1 MTHDTSNQKQKWEDK
16 QKASGANTNT
26 AHMRESMNFHKGMV
40 LWNQTQGETNNQ
52 SDGKQAQTIKIEKAS
67 NWSTPDSH
75 KGAAENPRREN
86 RILLKDTY
94 SIVITIYFYFR

>member
-40 LWNQTQGETNNQ
+40 L
-52 SDGKQAQTIKIEKAS
+52 
-67 NWSTPDSH
+67 
-75 KGAAENPRREN
+75 
-86 RILLKDTY
+86 
-94 SIVITIYFYFR
+94 